1 MDDVACV
8 LAQFDQRRRLSAKSK
23 IDLLLN
29 VQDIQ
34 DPRVL
39 AFLLRVAADT
49 DELSEVRSH
58 VIKTMRTR
66 PIAADARIPVARAV
80 GTILL
85 CDASFIVRAQCA
97 LTLAEF
103 TDVAGVAHMLGTV
116 ALDGGEPLDV
126 RYSAFISLERTGP
139 RPECVEA
146 VQKLSADETFG
157 RSARRLL
164 SMWALL

>member
-103 TDVAGVAHMLGTV
+103 TDVA
-116 ALDGGEPLDV
+116 LDGGEPLDV